1 VPEEGFNMPTSRA
14 TTGVAVF
21 ALLALVDISWVI
33 QAWLGLVDA
42 SDAPPAAAL
51 ALFALVGAVTLGTVQ
66 PARRGHRTAAWIMA
80 GSRVVSALLVD
91 LPAVLLGAPGW
102 IIAIASLAILLTG
115 LGLWWTAPLL
125 GHADAARDTT
135 RTT

>member
-1 VPEEGFNMPTSRA
+1 MPTSRS
-14 TTGVAVF
+14 TTGLAVF

-33 QAWLGLVDA
+33 QVWLGLVDS

-51 ALFALVGAVTLGTVQ
+51 AVFVLVGAVTLGTIQ

-80 GSRVVSALLVD
+80 GSRVVSLLLVD
-91 LPAVLLGAPGW
+91 LPAILLGAPGW
-102 IIAIASLAILLTG
+102 VVAIASVAVLLTL

-125 GHADAARDTT
+125 GRADAARDTT
-135 RTT
+135 RTTW

>member
-1 VPEEGFNMPTSRA
+1 MPTSRS

-33 QAWLGLVDA
+33 ESWFDVVDS

-51 ALFALVGAVTLGTVQ
+51 AAFALVGAVTLATIQ
-66 PARRGHRTAAWIMA
+66 PALRGNRPAAWIMV
-80 GSRVVSALLVD
+80 GSRVVSVFLAD
-91 LPAVLLGAPGW
+91 LPAIFLDAPGW
-102 IIAIASLAILLTG
+102 VVAIASVAVLLTV

-125 GHADAARDTT
+125 GRADASVAGR
-135 RTT
+135 RA

>member
-1 VPEEGFNMPTSRA
+1 MPTSRS

-33 QAWLGLVDA
+33 QAWLGLLDS
-42 SDAPPAAAL
+42 SDTPPAAAL
-51 ALFALVGAVTLGTVQ
+51 AFFALVGAVTLGTVQ

-80 GSRVVSALLVD
+80 GSRVVSLLLID
-91 LPAVLLGAPGW
+91 LPTFFLDAPDW
-102 IIAIASLAILLTG
+102 VIAIASVAILLTV

-125 GHADAARDTT
+125 GRADAARDTT
-135 RTT
+135 RTI

>member
-1 VPEEGFNMPTSRA
+1 MPTSRS

-33 QAWLGLVDA
+33 QVWLGLLDS

-51 ALFALVGAVTLGTVQ
+51 AVFALVGAVTLATIQ
-66 PARRGHRTAAWIMA
+66 PALRGNRTAAWIMA
-80 GSRVVSALLVD
+80 GSRVVSLLLID
-91 LPAVLLGAPGW
+91 LPAIFLGAPGW
-102 IIAIASLAILLTG
+102 VVAIASVAIILTV

-125 GHADAARDTT
+125 GRTDAARDTT
-135 RTT
+135 RAI

>member
-1 VPEEGFNMPTSRA
+1 MPTSRS

-21 ALLALVDISWVI
+21 ALLALVDISWAI
-33 QAWLGLVDA
+33 QVWLGLLDA
-42 SDAPPAAAL
+42 SDAPPAGVL

-66 PARRGHRTAAWIMA
+66 PALRGHRTAAWIMS
-80 GSRVVSALLVD
+80 GSRVVSLLLID
-91 LPAVLLGAPGW
+91 LPAIFLDAPGW
-102 IIAIASLAILLTG
+102 VVAIASVAILLTV

-125 GHADAARDTT
+125 GRPDAAREAT